1 MKDEYEKGSAESHA
15 YYVVDKKTRKLIK
28 KYLPADAVIP
38 EARPGTKAGNSLL
51 NHINK
56 ELQNSEI
63 VKLMKKLH
71 ELDKLLLKK

>member
-1 MKDEYEKGSAESHA
+1 MKDNYETGSAESDV
-15 YYVVDKKTRKLIK
+15 YYVVDKKTGKLIK
-28 KYLPADAVIP
+28 KYLPADSVMP

-63 VKLMKKLH
+63 IDLMKKLY
-71 ELDKLLLKK
+71 ELDK